1 MPSQTEMQAA
11 KFVELLS
18 SEQSSEGHILNFRS
32 EDDRRYR
39 MVLDFGVVGATVDAL
54 QGRIAKGPGG
64 DLLTLTVLG
73 SQPLANPEQ
82 KGLALRT
89 KEVGSIAFDLTDEAI
104 EILKQDLAKLESVT
118 GSDARH

>member
-1 MPSQTEMQAA
+1 MPLQTEMQAA

-18 SEQSSEGHILNFRS
+18 SEPSSEGHVLNFRG
-32 EDDRRYR
+32 EDDRRYQ
-39 MVLDFGVVGATVDAL
+39 MVLDYGVVGATVDAL
-54 QGRIAKGPGG
+54 QGRIAKGQGG

-89 KEVGSIAFDLTDEAI
+89 KEVGTIAFDLTDEAI
-104 EILKQDLAKLESVT
+104 EILKRDLTKLESDI
-118 GSDARH
+118 GSDTRH